1 MLSGFFILVLIKD
14 MGFRLYSTENS
25 SSRTS
30 SLVCAFID
38 DIYTVANL
46 IAGQDD
52 IKVIKI
58 KDYIKKN
65 AVEATD
71 KPFEMSGERKENIV
85 KKHIKYRCHI
95 LLRFYF

>member
-1 MLSGFFILVLIKD
+1 MANPFIFNIQIILHEEFYIVL
-14 MGFRLYSTENS
+14 LY
-25 SSRTS
+25 
-30 SLVCAFID
+30 
-38 DIYTVANL
+38 
-46 IAGQDD
+46 
-52 IKVIKI
+52 
-58 KDYIKKN
+58 KKN